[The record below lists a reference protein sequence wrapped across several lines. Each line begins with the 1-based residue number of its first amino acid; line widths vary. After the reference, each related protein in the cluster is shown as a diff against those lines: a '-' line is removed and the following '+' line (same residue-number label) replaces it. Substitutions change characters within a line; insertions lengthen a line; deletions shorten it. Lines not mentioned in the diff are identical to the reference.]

1 MKNKIDKPKSIFQYI
16 VFQSK
21 YDSMISPI
29 MEASP
34 LTNLHL
40 HNEAEVYT
48 AKDLIFN
55 ILFLVSMWVVI
66 IN

>member
-34 LTNLHL
+34 LTNLHR